1 MAELLKF
8 KHGLH
13 ANMKDNSPAIAAG
26 TVYITRDERAMYVD
40 LPPYKNA
47 DGSVVEPAKRIR
59 IGDMRTYEYF
69 EDLTNDL
76 ATDRSS
82 LIQSA
87 LYFVEKKKV
96 DGKDVVINALF
107 KWNGSGFVQL
117 NSTSDLV
124 AELSGLESRV
134 TEVERVAAAN
144 TAAINKNAEDI
155 GTVAGNLSTLS
166 ANAATKEELTNTANS
181 LSSDIAKKAA
191 QSDLTALSKTVS
203 DNAAANTAA
212 HTSLEGAITAEAN
225 RAKGVEAEQLGK
237 INANTQN
244 IGANTSAISV
254 LNGDENTTGS
264 VKKAVKDAADKAS
277 SDLSTAV
284 AGIESTIS
292 GINGEIDSLKL
303 KNTNQ
308 DNEIAKK
315 VNIKQDVA
323 NAVMVTDASGN
334 VKAGAAVAEK
344 LSYLSEVSS
353 SIQGQFTAVGT
364 RIKGVEDGVAGLVSR
379 ADGLEDQ
386 IESNDEDIKALQ
398 DAIAALGG
406 SDDGSISE
414 QIATAVDAEKQAR
427 ESADAK
433 HTSDIAKNAQDIA
446 KNASDLAALTSKH
459 DNFESSVANTY
470 ETKAHA
476 TETYETKAHATE
488 TYATKTALN
497 NAKTAILGEANYT
510 GTVKGAYGAA
520 ADASSAAAGA
530 LAAAQGAKSAADLAQ
545 ADIDAY
551 QTSNDA
557 ALAAVKKTADAAATK
572 TALEAEVQRS
582 TAKDNAHD
590 QAIADEIA
598 RATAAEAGLDT
609 RIDRIETFFAAAD
622 PNASD
627 ELVDTLKELQEYI
640 ASDVSGAAT
649 MAGNIQTNTQNIAGL
664 TTRMGTAESDIDKL
678 QADLATEVARATAAE
693 SKALSDAKAYTD
705 GLIEWGQF

>member
-40 LPPYKNA
+40 LPPYKSA
-47 DGSVVEPAKRIR
+47 DGNVIESAKRIR

-134 TEVERVAAAN
+134 TAVEGLVATN
-144 TAAINKNAEDI
+144 TAAISKNAEDI
-155 GTVAGNLSTLS
+155 STVAKDLNALSIS
-166 ANAATKEELTNTANS
+166 AATTEELTNAVNA
-181 LSSDIAKKAA
+181 LNSDIATKAA
-191 QSDLTALSKTVS
+191 QSDLTALSNTVS
-203 DNAAANTAA
+203 DNAAASAAA

-237 INANTQN
+237 INTNTSN
-244 IGANTSAISV
+244 ISANTSAIAV
-254 LNGDENTTGS
+254 LNGDEKTAGS

-308 DNEIAKK
+308 DEEIAKK

-323 NAVMVTDASGN
+323 NAVLITDSSGN
-334 VKAGAAVAEK
+334 VKTGAAVAEK
-344 LSYLSEVSS
+344 LGFLSEVSS
-353 SIQGQFTAVGT
+353 SIQGQFTSVGT
-364 RIKGVEDGVAGLVSR
+364 RIGEVEDDVAGLVSR

-386 IESNDEDIKALQ
+386 IESNDVDIKNLQ

-406 SDDGSISE
+406 SGNGSISE
-414 QIATAVDAEKQAR
+414 QIATAVNAEKQAR
-427 ESADAK
+427 ESADTK
-433 HTSDIAKNAQDIA
+433 HTSDISKNAQDIA
-446 KNASDLAALTSKH
+446 KNAGDLATLTSKH
-459 DNFESSVANTY
+459 DNFESSVA
-470 ETKAHA
+470 
-476 TETYETKAHATE
+476 ETYETKAHASETYE
-488 TYATKTALN
+488 TKAHASSTYATKTELN
-497 NAKTAILGEANYT
+497 SAKTAILGEANYS
-510 GTVKGAYGAA
+510 GTVKGAYEAA
-520 ADASSAAAGA
+520 ANASGEAAGA
-530 LAAAQGAKSAADLAQ
+530 LAAAQGAQNTANLAQ

-572 TALEAEVQRS
+572 AAFDAEVERS
-582 TAKDNAHD
+582 TAKDSAHD
-590 QAIADEIA
+590 KAISDEIA
-598 RATAAEAGLDT
+598 RATAAENALDA
-609 RIDRIETFFAAAD
+609 RVDVIETFFASAD
-622 PNASD
+622 TSAQAI
-627 ELVDTLKELQEYI
+627 DTLKELQEYI
-640 ASDVSGAAT
+640 ASDKSGAAT

-664 TTRMGTAESDIDKL
+664 TTRMDTAESDIDKL

-693 SKALSDAKAYTD
+693 GKALSDAKAYTD